1 MPFHNLAKGH
11 AVSVLDELRQ
21 QVEILWN
28 VRVRRLLGS
37 RRHRQI
43 LFLDQGVILTEQLPE
58 TLYAQT
64 KDERIRRFFQMAQ
77 DG

>member
-1 MPFHNLAKGH
+1 MCDK
-11 AVSVLDELRQ
+11 
-21 QVEILWN
+21 
-28 VRVRRLLGS
+28 
-37 RRHRQI
+37 I
-43 LFLDQGVILTEQLPE
+43 LFLDHGAILAEQLPE